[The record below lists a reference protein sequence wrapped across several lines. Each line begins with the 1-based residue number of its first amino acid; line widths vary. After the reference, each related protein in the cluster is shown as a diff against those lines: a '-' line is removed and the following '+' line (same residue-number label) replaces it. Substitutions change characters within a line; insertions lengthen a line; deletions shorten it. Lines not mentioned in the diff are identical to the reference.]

1 MRVNTEKLKE
11 TILTRGQIAVSEREN
26 IERIADEISAR
37 GFDNIFFAGSGGSIT
52 TICHFPRIIRKL
64 SNIPA
69 YAEEAAELMYSNY
82 YCLNERS
89 LVVIMAKTGTMKE
102 SVELSEYCKNNNIP
116 TLGFVMI
123 DDTPVANNVTYK
135 VLIDKYSEPVRF
147 LPMYYLI
154 FRLLKNNGSFDDY
167 DEFANELSHIPECLT
182 DVVDKFDSEAKDYAS
197 KYYNEDFQLWIY
209 SGINFG
215 EALKYSADV
224 AEELFRQKTQA
235 MNSGEFFHGC
245 MEIVQNDMS
254 IVMLM
259 SEDESRPMDER
270 CLKFLEKYAN
280 EKLWVIDT
288 AKFEMKG
295 ISKKYRRYLSPIIL
309 TVCVEDLFAEYMME
323 YTGKDHS
330 TRRYYQ
336 IVEY

>member
-1 MRVNTEKLKE
+1 MRVCVEELKNL
-11 TILTRGQIAVSEREN
+11 ILSRGKEAIKDRSE
-26 IERIADEISAR
+26 IEAIADEISKK

-82 YCLNERS
+82 HCLNERS

-102 SVELSEYCKNNNIP
+102 SVELTEYCKANNIP
-116 TLGFVMI
+116 TVGFVMI

-135 VLIDKYSEPVRF
+135 IMIDKYSEPIRYI
-147 LPMYYLI
+147 PMYYLI
-154 FRLLKNNGSFDDY
+154 FRLLKNNGSFEDY
-167 DEFANELSHIPECLT
+167 EEFADEIANIPIGLT
-182 DVVDKFDSEAKDYAS
+182 DVVDKFDSEAKDYAE
-197 KYYNEDFQLWIY
+197 KYHNEDFQLWIY
-209 SGINFG
+209 SGINYG
-215 EALKYSADV
+215 ETLKYSADV

-245 MEIVQNDMS
+245 LEIVQNDMS
-254 IVMLM
+254 IVILM

-270 CLKFLEKYAN
+270 CLRFLQKYAH

-288 AKFEMKG
+288 AKFSMEG
-295 ISKKYRRYLSPIIL
+295 VSKKFRRFISPIIL
-309 TVCVEDLFAEYMME
+309 TVCIEDLYAEYMMD

-336 IVEY
+336 IVDY

>member
-1 MRVNTEKLKE
+1 MRVCVEELKNL
-11 TILTRGQIAVSEREN
+11 ILSRGKEAIKDRSE
-26 IERIADEISAR
+26 IEAIADEISKK

-82 YCLNERS
+82 HCLNERS

-102 SVELSEYCKNNNIP
+102 SVELTEYCKANNIP
-116 TLGFVMI
+116 TVGFVMI

-135 VLIDKYSEPVRF
+135 IMIDKYSEPIRYI
-147 LPMYYLI
+147 PMYYLI
-154 FRLLKNNGSFDDY
+154 FRLLKNNGSFEEY
-167 DEFANELSHIPECLT
+167 EEFADEIANIPIGLT
-182 DVVDKFDSEAKDYAS
+182 DVVDKFDGEAKGYAE
-197 KYYNEDFQLWIY
+197 KYHNEDFQLWIY
-209 SGINFG
+209 SGINYG

-245 MEIVQNDMS
+245 LEIVQNDMS
-254 IVMLM
+254 IVILM

-270 CLKFLEKYAN
+270 CLKFLQKYAH

-288 AKFEMKG
+288 AKFSMEG
-295 ISKKYRRYLSPIIL
+295 VSKKFRRFISPIIL
-309 TVCVEDLFAEYMME
+309 TVCIEDLYAEYMMD

-336 IVEY
+336 IVDY

>member
-1 MRVNTEKLKE
+1 MRVDTTKIKELITE
-11 TILTRGQIAVSEREN
+11 RGRLAFQERAK
-26 IERIADEISAR
+26 IEKIADEISKI
-37 GFDNIFFAGSGGSIT
+37 GIKNIFFAGSGGSIT

-64 SNIPA
+64 SDIPA

-82 YCLNERS
+82 NCLNEKS

-102 SVELSEYCKNNNIP
+102 SVELSEYCKKHNIP
-116 TLGFVMI
+116 TVGFVMI

-135 VLIDKYSEPVRF
+135 ILIDKYSEPIRYI
-147 LPMYYLI
+147 PMYLLI
-154 FRLLKNNGSFDDY
+154 FRILKNHGDFDDY
-167 DEFANELSHIPECLT
+167 DEFVSNFVNLPTGLAN
-182 DVVDKFDSEAKDYAS
+182 VVDTFNLEAKNYAE
-197 KYYNEDFQLWIY
+197 KYHDEDFQLWIY

-224 AEELFRQKTQA
+224 AEELFRQKTQT

-245 MEIVQNDMS
+245 LEIVQNDMS
-254 IVMLM
+254 IVILM

-270 CLKFLEKYAN
+270 CLEFLKKYAH

-288 AKFEMKG
+288 AKFEMEG
-295 ISKKYRRYLSPIIL
+295 IDKKFRRFISPIIL
-309 TVCVEDLFAEYMME
+309 TVCIEDLFAEYMIE

-336 IVEY
+336 IVDY

>member
-1 MRVNTEKLKE
+1 MRVNEEDLKKLIIE
-11 TILTRGQIAVSEREN
+11 RGNLAVKEREN
-26 IERIADEISAR
+26 VEKIADEISR
-37 GFDNIFFAGSGGSIT
+37 NGFENIFFAGSGGSIT

-82 YCLNERS
+82 NCLNEKS

-102 SVELSEYCKNNNIP
+102 SVELSEYCKAHNIP
-116 TLGFVMI
+116 TVGFVMI
-123 DDTPVANNVTYK
+123 DNTPVANNVTYK
-135 VLIDKYSEPVRF
+135 ILIDKFSEPIRF

-154 FRLLKNNGSFDDY
+154 FRLLKNHGDFEDY
-167 DEFANELSHIPECLT
+167 DEFANEIANIPAGLVEVI
-182 DVVDKFDSEAKDYAS
+182 DNFKDEAKEYAR
-197 KYYNEDFQLWIY
+197 KYFNEDFQLWIY
-209 SGINFG
+209 SGINYG

-245 MEIVQNDMS
+245 LEIVQDDMS

-270 CLKFLEKYAN
+270 CLKFLQKYASG
-280 EKLWVIDT
+280 KLWVIDT

-295 ISKKYRRYLSPIIL
+295 ISKKFRKYISPIIL
-309 TVCVEDLFAEYMME
+309 TVCIEDLFAEYMMDFS
-323 YTGKDHS
+323 GKNHS

>member
-1 MRVNTEKLKE
+1 MGVDVNKLKKL
-11 TILTRGQIAVSEREN
+11 ILDRGLLALNEKKE
-26 IERIADEISAR
+26 IEKIADEISKK

-82 YCLNERS
+82 RCLSERS

-102 SVELSEYCKNNNIP
+102 SVELSEYCKKNNIT
-116 TLGFVMI
+116 TLGFIML
-123 DDTPVANNVTYK
+123 DGTPVANNVTYK
-135 VLIDKYSEPVRF
+135 IKIDKYSEPVRYI
-147 LPMYYLI
+147 PMYYFI
-154 FRLLKNNGSFDDY
+154 FRLLRNNGDFDCY
-167 DEFANELSHIPECLT
+167 DDFCEEMKKIPLGLV
-182 DVVDKFDSEAKDYAS
+182 DVVDKFDNEANEYAK
-197 KYYNEDFQLWIY
+197 KYHNEEFQLWIY
-209 SGINFG
+209 SGINYG

-245 MEIVQNDMS
+245 LEIVQNDMS
-254 IVMLM
+254 IVILM

-270 CLKFLEKYAN
+270 CLNFLKKYAN
-280 EKLWVIDT
+280 GKLWVIDSSV
-288 AKFEMKG
+288 FEMNG
-295 ISKKYRRYLSPIIL
+295 FNKKYRKYISPIIL
-309 TVCVEDLFAEYMME
+309 TVCIQDLFAEYMMQ
-323 YTGKDHS
+323 YTGKNHS

>member
-11 TILTRGQIAVSEREN
+11 TILTRGEIAISEREN
-26 IERIADEISAR
+26 IEKIADEISAR

-102 SVELSEYCKNNNIP
+102 SVELSEYCKKNNIP

-135 VLIDKYSEPVRF
+135 VLIDKYSEPIRF

-167 DEFANELSHIPECLT
+167 EEFANELSHIPECLT

-288 AKFEMKG
+288 AKFEMNG
-295 ISKKYRRYLSPIIL
+295 ISEKYRRYLSPIIL

>member
-11 TILTRGQIAVSEREN
+11 TILTRGEIAISEREN
-26 IERIADEISAR
+26 IEKIADEISAR

-82 YCLNERS
+82 HCLNERS

-295 ISKKYRRYLSPIIL
+295 ISEKYRRYLSPIIL

>member
-1 MRVNTEKLKE
+1 MRVCVEELKNL
-11 TILTRGQIAVSEREN
+11 ILSRGKEAIKDRSE
-26 IERIADEISAR
+26 IEAIADEISKK

-82 YCLNERS
+82 HCLNERS

-102 SVELSEYCKNNNIP
+102 SVELTEYCKANNIP
-116 TLGFVMI
+116 TVGFVMI

-135 VLIDKYSEPVRF
+135 IMIDKYSEPIRYI
-147 LPMYYLI
+147 PMYYLI
-154 FRLLKNNGSFDDY
+154 FRLLKNNGSFEEY
-167 DEFANELSHIPECLT
+167 EEFADEIANIPIGLT
-182 DVVDKFDSEAKDYAS
+182 DVVDKFDGEAKGYAE
-197 KYYNEDFQLWIY
+197 KYHNEDFQLWIY
-209 SGINFG
+209 SGINYG

-245 MEIVQNDMS
+245 LEIVQNDMS
-254 IVMLM
+254 IVILM

-270 CLKFLEKYAN
+270 CLRFLQKYAH

-288 AKFEMKG
+288 AKFSMEG
-295 ISKKYRRYLSPIIL
+295 VSKKFRRFISPIIL
-309 TVCVEDLFAEYMME
+309 TVCIEDLYAEYMMD

-336 IVEY
+336 IVDY

>member
-1 MRVNTEKLKE
+1 
-11 TILTRGQIAVSEREN
+11 
-26 IERIADEISAR
+26 
-37 GFDNIFFAGSGGSIT
+37 
-52 TICHFPRIIRKL
+52 
-64 SNIPA
+64 
-69 YAEEAAELMYSNY
+69 MYSNY
-82 YCLNERS
+82 HCLNERS

-102 SVELSEYCKNNNIP
+102 SVELSEYCKKNNIP

-135 VLIDKYSEPVRF
+135 VLIDKYSEPIRF

-167 DEFANELSHIPECLT
+167 EEFANELSHIPECLT

-295 ISKKYRRYLSPIIL
+295 ISEKYRRYLSPIIL